1 MRVFLP
7 HVLARSKASQ
17 PATASERGRGK
28 PALPCSE
35 SRRARHGV
43 SFQGPGRCGACEW
56 PARLLPYT
64 TVQAVVL
71 VRVVTLSWQK
81 GKKARMAG
89 VGSEEGYGRR

>member
-1 MRVFLP
+1 M
-7 HVLARSKASQ
+7 HACISTARKPASQ
-17 PATASERGRGK
+17 PQPAREAGASRPCHARKAGERGTGFRSKDLGG
-28 PALPCSE
+28 AV
-35 SRRARHGV
+35 RA
-43 SFQGPGRCGACEW
+43 SGR